1 MYNVIEVAKF
11 VISYCMK
18 MGTPISNLHLQK
30 ILYYLQV
37 FCARQGFSLFE
48 EDIYA
53 WQHGPVIPEVY
64 YMFSGYGASKIQN
77 TYSTEISQAVQA
89 NILPI
94 IEKLRTISPWTLV
107 DMTHK
112 PGLPWD
118 RVYNGKINA
127 TGVIDK
133 ELLKM
138 DDTDLGV

>member
-1 MYNVIEVAKF
+1 MYSVIEVAKF

-37 FCARQGFSLFE
+37 FCARLGYDLFE

-53 WQHGPVIPEVY
+53 WQHGPVIPEAY

-77 TYSTEISQAVQA
+77 TYPTEISQEIQE

-94 IEKLRTISPWTLV
+94 IERLRTVSPWTLV

-112 PGLPWD
+112 PGMPWD
-118 RVYNGKINA
+118 QVYNGKINS
-127 TGVIDK
+127 TGVISK
-133 ELLKM
+133 ELLRT